1 MTKFKVYRVNGYG
14 NVTVVIIE
22 AYDWV
27 SLLGMVQYAGDPIFK
42 IEVYSG
48 QQPLDI

>member
-14 NVTVVIIE
+14 QVQIEIIE
-22 AYDWV
+22 AYDWASLV
-27 SLLGMVQYAGDPIFK
+27 SSCQYGGNPIFK

-48 QQPLDI
+48 VDYAV